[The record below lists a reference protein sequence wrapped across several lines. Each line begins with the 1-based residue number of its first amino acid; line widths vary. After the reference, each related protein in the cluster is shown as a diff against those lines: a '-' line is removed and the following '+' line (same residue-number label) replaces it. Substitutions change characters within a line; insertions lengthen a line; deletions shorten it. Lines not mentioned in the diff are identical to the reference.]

1 MSMIK
6 LVFFGTSD
14 FAVPSLKAL
23 AKDPRFKILSVVTQP
38 DRAVGRHAT
47 VTPPAVKTAALEL
60 KLPVLQYAKVK
71 DTEAIETIK
80 ALNADLAIVISFG
93 QLIPQALLDVF
104 PLGAVNVH
112 GSLLPKYRGASPI
125 QAAIREGDSQTG
137 VTIMLLDKLMDHGP
151 ILHLATEPIY
161 PTDTASSLHDRL
173 AELGAATL
181 SETLIGYQ
189 NGTIKPV
196 VQDHT
201 QATHV
206 SLLSREAGELKPT
219 EKTAG
224 ALEHL
229 VRAYTPWPGTFLQ
242 LDQQKLKIKQ
252 VAIGAQTTHQ
262 PGTKTIGK
270 DGQPILICRDGMEL
284 ILTLVQPEGKREM
297 SGRDFLRGHVWH

>member
-1 MSMIK
+1 MSTIR

-38 DRAVGRHAT
+38 NRAVGRHAT
-47 VTPPAVKTAALEL
+47 VTPPAIKTAALEL
-60 KLPVLQYAKVK
+60 KLSVLQYEKVK
-71 DTEAIETIK
+71 DTEVIETIK

-151 ILHLATEPIY
+151 ILHLAPEPIH

-173 AELGAATL
+173 AELGAAAL
-181 SETLIGYQ
+181 PETLIGYQ

-196 VQDHT
+196 EQDHA

-219 EKTAG
+219 EKTAR

-252 VAIGAQTTHQ
+252 VVIGAQTTHQ